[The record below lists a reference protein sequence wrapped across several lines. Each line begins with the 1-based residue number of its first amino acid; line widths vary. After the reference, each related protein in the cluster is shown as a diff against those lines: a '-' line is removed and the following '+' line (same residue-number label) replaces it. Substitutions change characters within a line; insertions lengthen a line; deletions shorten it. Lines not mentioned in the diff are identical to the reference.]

1 MVTKNYLRLFL
12 FLFVFLLGVVLVS
25 SFSVSDAVYSQ
36 SFDVSSQD
44 GMPHGM
50 TFSNDG
56 NKVFVAGDG
65 GNAIYEYGVN
75 YVFNIT
81 STIYLQ
87 SFSVSSQENMPTD
100 VVFNNDGS
108 KMYVVGYMGDKIY
121 EYDLMENFNISEVVY
136 SHKSFDV
143 SHQDGGPMGMTFN
156 NDGSKMYVLGDVG
169 SSIYEYNLSDNF
181 NITSAMYFQSFS
193 VSSQENMPT
202 DLAFNN
208 DGSKMY
214 VVGAGGGFVYEY
226 NLSDNFNV
234 ISAVYS
240 QSFDVS
246 SQDAFP
252 TGLTF
257 NNDGSKMYIIGLGGD
272 KIYEYDI
279 ESSEEESISRLFI
292 DNIIDNGKNLTILLN
307 LSVYDSS
314 FYVIDEVIPSA
325 WEIIDN
331 GGADTSEA
339 NHLKWVIIQDAEDV
353 VYNYTLRVPENIS
366 GQYNFSG
373 TCMFEND
380 IEEQNVNGDISIIVN
395 LVQESSSGDSD
406 SSDSSKKSSSDRK
419 GSNVQVT
426 YGNASSI
433 NFSKDSNF
441 PIKISKEDIDNSKEY
456 LLFFSLI
463 LFIIFMVCYLF
474 LRK

>member
-1 MVTKNYLRLFL
+1 MNFKIGLF
-12 FLFVFLLGVVLVS
+12 FLCIFFC
-25 SFSVSDAVYSQ
+25 
-36 SFDVSSQD
+36 
-44 GMPHGM
+44 
-50 TFSNDG
+50 
-56 NKVFVAGDG
+56 
-65 GNAIYEYGVN
+65 
-75 YVFNIT
+75 
-81 STIYLQ
+81 
-87 SFSVSSQENMPTD
+87 
-100 VVFNNDGS
+100 
-108 KMYVVGYMGDKIY
+108 VG
-121 EYDLMENFNISEVVY
+121 F
-136 SHKSFDV
+136 
-143 SHQDGGPMGMTFN
+143 
-156 NDGSKMYVLGDVG
+156 
-169 SSIYEYNLSDNF
+169 
-181 NITSAMYFQSFS
+181 
-193 VSSQENMPT
+193 
-202 DLAFNN
+202 
-208 DGSKMY
+208 
-214 VVGAGGGFVYEY
+214 
-226 NLSDNFNV
+226 
-234 ISAVYS
+234 ISA
-240 QSFDVS
+240 
-246 SQDAFP
+246 
-252 TGLTF
+252 
-257 NNDGSKMYIIGLGGD
+257 GSAIRELPDNVDSGQNVFIFL
-272 KIYEYDI
+272 
-279 ESSEEESISRLFI
+279 SI
-292 DNIIDNGKNLTILLN
+292 NLEN
-307 LSVYDSS
+307 ES
-314 FYVIDEVIPSA
+314 FYVIDEVIPSG